1 MISAPLLADN
11 DNDWAAGA
19 PLLLARFGDGTLDL
33 CRSGGMAGVRSF
45 GISRDQDLHLRALQL
60 SFDQLKRHSGLWIA
74 IRVYLQSRLCMQEP
88 RLGEVAMIA

>member
-1 MISAPLLADN
+1 MISAPLQADN

-19 PLLLARFGDGTLDL
+19 LLLLARFGDGTLDL

-60 SFDQLKRHSGLWIA
+60 SFDQLKRHSAGLG
-74 IRVYLQSRLCMQEP
+74 LQFEFICSLDFACRSPDWEKLQ
-88 RLGEVAMIA
+88 

>member
-19 PLLLARFGDGTLDL
+19 PLLLARFGDDTLDL

-60 SFDQLKRHSGLWIA
+60 SFDQLKRHSALGLQFEFICSLDFACRSPDWEK
-74 IRVYLQSRLCMQEP
+74 LQ
-88 RLGEVAMIA
+88 

>member
-1 MISAPLLADN
+1 MISAPPQADN

-33 CRSGGMAGVRSF
+33 CRSGGGARSF